1 VVRVAIVED
10 DETYRRQ
17 LTEYLAQYERETG
30 ESFQLSMFS
39 DGDEIAENYAARYD
53 IILMDIEM
61 PVMDGMSA
69 AERIRKADEE
79 VVIIFITNMPQFV
92 MKGYTVDALD
102 YVLKPVSYFSFSQR
116 IQRAI
121 ARMRKR
127 TEKYLMAPVR
137 SGMKKLRASQITW
150 VEVQNHDLV
159 YHTLQGDVQSKGSLS
174 DVEASLED
182 AGFFRCSKCSLV
194 NLEYVDAITGGDGVA
209 GADAIVAGVPVQVS
223 RARKK
228 PLLDAL
234 NNYINEVSK

>member
-1 VVRVAIVED
+1 MVRIALVED
-10 DETYRRQ
+10 DEAYQRQ
-17 LTEYLAQYERETG
+17 LMDYLAQYERETG
-30 ESFQLSMFS
+30 ENFQVSVFS
-39 DGDEIAENYAARYD
+39 DGDEIADNYAARYD

-61 PVMDGMSA
+61 PVMDGMRA
-69 AERIRKADEE
+69 AEQIRKVDEE

-121 ARMRKR
+121 TRMHKR
-127 TEKYLMAPVR
+127 TEKYLMVQVR

-150 VEVQNHDLV
+150 VEVQNHDLI
-159 YHTLQGDVQSKGSLS
+159 YHTLQGDVQSKGTLA
-174 DVEASLED
+174 DVESNLSD

-194 NLEYVDAITGGDGVA
+194 NLEYVDGINGGDGMA
-209 GADAIVAGVPVQVS
+209 GTDAIVAGASVQVS

>member
-1 VVRVAIVED
+1 MIRIALVED
-10 DETYRRQ
+10 DEAYRRQ

-30 ESFQLSMFS
+30 ENFQISLFA
-39 DGDEIAENYAARYD
+39 DGDEIAENYTARYD

-69 AERIRKADEE
+69 AERIRQSDEE

-127 TEKYLMAPVR
+127 TEKYLMVPVR
-137 SGMKKLRASQITW
+137 SGMKKIRASQITW
-150 VEVQNHDLV
+150 VEVQNHDLI
-159 YHTLQGDVQSKGSLS
+159 YHTLQGDVQSKGALS
-174 DVEASLED
+174 EVESSLED
-182 AGFFRCSKCSLV
+182 AGFFRCSKSSLV
-194 NLEYVDAITGGDGVA
+194 NLEYVDGITGGEGMA
-209 GADAIVAGVPVQVS
+209 GADAIVAGVSVQVS

>member
-1 VVRVAIVED
+1 MIRVALVED
-10 DETYRRQ
+10 DESYRRQ
-17 LTEYLAQYERETG
+17 LKDYLAQYEKETG
-30 ESFQLSMFS
+30 ESFQISVFS
-39 DGDEIAENYAARYD
+39 DGDEITENYSACYD

-69 AERIRKADEE
+69 AERIRKVDEE
-79 VVIIFITNMPQFV
+79 VVMIFITNMPQFV

-116 IQRAI
+116 IQRAV

-127 TEKYLMAPVR
+127 TEKYLMVPVH

-159 YHTLQGDVQSKGSLS
+159 YHTLQGDVHSKGALS
-174 DVEASLED
+174 DVESQLED

-194 NLEYVDAITGGDGVA
+194 NLEYVDSITGGEGLA
-209 GADAIVAGVPVQVS
+209 GADAMVNGVPVQVS

>member
-1 VVRVAIVED
+1 MVRIALVED
-10 DETYRRQ
+10 DAAYRGQ
-17 LTEYLAQYERETG
+17 LQQFLARYEQEHG
-30 ESFQLSMFS
+30 ESFQVRLFS
-39 DGDEIAENYAARYD
+39 DGDEIVEGYTARYD

-69 AERIRKADEE
+69 AERIRQVDEE
-79 VVIIFITNMPQFV
+79 VVIIFLTNMPQLA

-121 ARMRKR
+121 ARLRKR
-127 TEKYLMAPVR
+127 AEKYIMVSVK
-137 SGMKKLRASQITW
+137 SGMQKLRASQITW
-150 VEVQNHDLV
+150 VEVQNHDLI
-159 YHTLQGDVQSKGSLS
+159 YHTLSGDIESRGALNE
-174 DVEASLED
+174 VESALEEP
-182 AGFFRCSKCSLV
+182 GFFRVSKCSLV
-194 NLEYVDAITGGDGVA
+194 NMEYVDGVS
-209 GADAIVAGVPVQVS
+209 GSDVIVAGMPVQVS

>member
-1 VVRVAIVED
+1 MIRVALVED
-10 DETYRRQ
+10 DAAYRRQ
-17 LTEYLAQYERETG
+17 LEEYLCQYQREHG
-30 ESFQLSMFS
+30 EPFQVHLFS
-39 DGDEIAENYAARYD
+39 DGDEIAENYTARYD

-69 AERIRKADEE
+69 AERIRQKDEE

-102 YVLKPVSYFSFSQR
+102 YVLKPISYFSFSQR

-127 TEKYLMAPVR
+127 QEKYRMVPVR
-137 SGMKKLRASQITW
+137 SGMQKLRVSQITW
-150 VEVQNHDLV
+150 VEVQNHDLI
-159 YHTLQGDVQSKGSLS
+159 YHTQQGDIQSKGTLAEVEESL
-174 DVEASLED
+174 DDPA
-182 AGFFRCSKCSLV
+182 FFRCSKCSLV
-194 NLEYVDAITGGDGVA
+194 NLEYVNGISGSDAMVA
-209 GADAIVAGVPVQVS
+209 GTPVQVS

-228 PLLDAL
+228 ALLDAL